1 MSYYGDFAE
10 SVAKFCGSVTEVLSN
25 LVNNLVNQNS
35 DRTIITPNGIV
46 VDKLPFVLPDPDGKL
61 RRIDAQGR
69 DIPPENTD
77 YWTEKDFDNYCRDIK
92 DPNKNV
98 MNVIPKIEKASPDL
112 NLSEKDMRKLVTIV
126 NRYTINIVLLMIDEC
141 KLKDLR

>member
-10 SVAKFCGSVTEVLSN
+10 SVAKFCGSVTRVLSN
-25 LVNNLVNQNS
+25 LVNQNNG
-35 DRTIITPNGIV
+35 RTTITPNGIV
-46 VDKLPFVLPDPDGKL
+46 VDKLPFVVPDPDGKF

-69 DIPPENTD
+69 DIPPKNTD
-77 YWTEKDFDNYCRDIK
+77 YWTEEDFDNYCRNIK

-98 MNVIPKIEKASPDL
+98 MNVIPKIEKAFPDL

-126 NRYTINIVLLMIDEC
+126 NRYTINIVRLMIDEC
-141 KLKDLR
+141 KLKNLR